1 MLDFFYDNLKH
12 KLIFNTLSEIT
23 MTGQRARDLEAAYN
37 HYLKKQ
43 IVDQGSSLPCRD
55 ENLCSEVE
63 ELLKNE
69 DGRDTHC
76 LGLDTF
82 NIMEESLRLAGTDS
96 KRAAKVRIGLRGLAK
111 AFEVLE
117 QAALNLYLGPWRE
130 EYKVVKMYSGIFTHC
145 IKPVFSMQQIELLFG
160 LLGYKK
166 CSTQREQLRL
176 QPQKLSVASMDE
188 LLRLSCAFFVG
199 RCECRLL
206 LAALGKFAGQPQWE
220 LNVVRERQRGHS
232 LEIALDNTLRLVDV
246 KQPLQELPEEND
258 MDLYTD
264 EQDGEEVAVDEAPR
278 SLTWL
283 PNNGANG
290 AHREPSY
297 VSTHRH
303 RTSETDS
310 SASDFPSIS
319 RYVSGFCKETSGEK
333 KEALSVS
340 HEEKADRELP
350 CSCLKMK
357 NVGLRACTEC
367 HTYHSVTCPNL
378 EPCQRNHKTNIM
390 YVDELPEQFFPR
402 GALASQHKGSISP
415 TLTRSSGA
423 LSSLTLREKV
433 ESFRS
438 VNSPLPMHSCC
449 EFLNRDPQ
457 VLCLT
462 CQVFH
467 LDYCNEAK
475 SCISSHEAKK
485 LGLCSE
491 EMCSQVACILCKFCG
506 NEYCKDC
513 WYKNPINCKCGET
526 LDFSSSV

>member
-1 MLDFFYDNLKH
+1 MA
-12 KLIFNTLSEIT
+12 
-23 MTGQRARDLEAAYN
+23 GQRARDLEAAYS

-43 IVDQGSSLPCRD
+43 IVEQGSSLPCRD
-55 ENLCSEVE
+55 ENLCKEVE

-69 DGRDTHC
+69 DGHDTHC

-82 NIMEESLRLAGTDS
+82 NIMEDSLRSAGTDS
-96 KRAAKVRIGLRGLAK
+96 KRAVKVSTGLRGLAK

-117 QAALNLYLGPWRE
+117 QAALNLYLSPWRE
-130 EYKVVKMYSGIFTHC
+130 EYKVVKMYSGVFTHC
-145 IKPVFSMQQIELLFG
+145 IKPVFSMEQIELLFG

-176 QPQKLSVASMDE
+176 QPQKVSVASMDE

-206 LAALGKFAGQPQWE
+206 LAALGNYADQPKWE
-220 LNVVRERQRGHS
+220 LNVVRERQRGHN

-246 KQPLQELPEEND
+246 KQPLQELPEESD

-264 EQDGEEVAVDEAPR
+264 ELDGQELREMAVDEAPR
-278 SLTWL
+278 SLTWM
-283 PNNGANG
+283 PNKRANG
-290 AHREPSY
+290 VHREY
-297 VSTHRH
+297 ISTHRH
-303 RTSETDS
+303 QTSEADS
-310 SASDFPSIS
+310 AVNDFPSIS
-319 RYVSGFCKETSGEK
+319 RYVSDLYKETPVDK
-333 KEALSVS
+333 KEVLSVS
-340 HEEKADRELP
+340 HEEKADCEFP

-357 NVGLRACTEC
+357 NVGLRFCSEC
-367 HTYHSVTCPNL
+367 QTYHSVICPNL
-378 EPCQRNHKTNIM
+378 EFCQRSHKTNIE
-390 YVDELPEQFFPR
+390 YVNEIPEEFFLR
-402 GALASQHKGSISP
+402 GAAASQRKGSLSP

-423 LSSLTLREKV
+423 LSSLTLQEKF

-438 VNSPLPMHSCC
+438 VNSPLAMHNCC
-449 EFLNRDPQ
+449 ELLDKDPQ

-467 LDYCNEAK
+467 IDFCNEAK
-475 SCISSHEAKK
+475 KCISSHQAKK
-485 LGLCSE
+485 LGVCSE
-491 EMCSQVACILCKFCG
+491 ETCCQLTCILCKYCG

-513 WYKNPINCKCGET
+513 WYKTPINCKCGKT